1 MASPL
6 ILALRRCSARI
17 TLQGLVD
24 GMKDLNC
31 QSHQKKVAAA
41 CLMDLWQHLQKRAK
55 NSTSGARLTELQKAF
70 KEMVVDDCQVP
81 PPPAPKKRLVSIN
94 HTSMAAVISRGDG
107 TTVEVPLYGLPGN
120 ATAVCVIGE
129 E

>member
-1 MASPL
+1 MAAPL
-6 ILALRRCSARI
+6 ILDLRRCSARV

-55 NSTSGARLTELQKAF
+55 NSTSEARLTDREKAF
-70 KEMVVDDCQVP
+70 KKMVVADCQVP

-94 HTSMAAVISRGDG
+94 HASMSAVIS
-107 TTVEVPLYGLPGN
+107 TQQK
-120 ATAVCVIGE
+120 TAVT
-129 E
+129 